1 MGRRKE
7 GRKDGR
13 ETHLPCVPGWVKDT
27 KGSKLSP
34 LLLIEE
40 NSNKE
45 KKQNRIQGKFLLH
58 MENYNA

>member
-27 KGSKLSP
+27 KGSK
-34 LLLIEE
+34 
-40 NSNKE
+40 
-45 KKQNRIQGKFLLH
+45 
-58 MENYNA
+58 